1 MVAAFEQSLSNM
13 TQRLQQ
19 LSVTADRKDGE
30 LTDMRQTIEL
40 LRKQSIQ
47 AGLTSA
53 HMNSMNEMPRSQQ
66 QHQQQQQQQ
75 HQQQHG
81 QHLGGASIRPA
92 SGELRSIH
100 DHPDGT
106 SSGGGGDNG
115 CNATAASDLI
125 HRHLSSD
132 SMCSL
137 NSLSS
142 GCSSAQQ
149 DKKKKKGWLR
159 SSFNKAFTRNAGPK
173 LTKSSRNLSSAPNS
187 SAASQCTDDAS
198 QSAADVLPP
207 LPPSASSSSHHHHHS
222 HAHGVGKDA
231 ASAAA
236 SMAALPPLP
245 QSPTKRRTLPSAA
258 TSNGIPVMHNHGQPE
273 LDTEGNPIVEDL
285 KKQLREKDLVLTDI
299 RLEALSSASQLE
311 SLKDTVSKMRQEM
324 MNLKQNNERLQKMV
338 TSRSLAGSECSLG
351 LGNGGGGG
359 GGVSGP
365 ISPSGSMGEPRRYS
379 LADGSMRPVSLLFI

>member
-1 MVAAFEQSLSNM
+1 MAAFEQSLSNM

-53 HMNSMNEMPRSQQ
+53 HMNSMNEMPRSHQQ
-66 QHQQQQQQQ
+66 QPQQQQQQ
-75 HQQQHG
+75 HGQHG
-81 QHLGGASIRPA
+81 QHLASASIRPA

-100 DHPDGT
+100 DHPDGG
-106 SSGGGGDNG
+106 SGGGGDNG
-115 CNATAASDLI
+115 SATAASDLI

-198 QSAADVLPP
+198 STADVLPP
-207 LPPSASSSSHHHHHS
+207 LPPSASHHHQHS

-231 ASAAA
+231 AAAAA
-236 SMAALPPLP
+236 SLAALPPLP
-245 QSPTKRRTLPSAA
+245 QSPTKRRAMSAA
-258 TSNGIPVMHNHGQPE
+258 AAATNGIPTMHNHGQPE

-311 SLKDTVSKMRQEM
+311 TLKDTVSKMRQEM

-351 LGNGGGGG
+351 LGNGGGG
-359 GGVSGP
+359 VSGP

-379 LADGSMRPVSLLFI
+379 LADGSMRPVSFF